1 MADDTLK
8 CINAALMGQLKSL
21 AEATQEQVAKNTQGA
36 IELAQTILNLP
47 DLASDYKIREVEYN
61 QLSNELQLVREDN
74 EENLKNIRALEENAC
89 KLRSTNTQNLHT
101 IARLVSAP
109 SAPATTANYHR
120 LACMPEPEKYDGN
133 RMQLPIWKGKLFLKL
148 SEPGAFP
155 DTQSKLRYTMGL
167 LTGKASKL
175 LANKVMDNGTVN
187 FESLDSL
194 IDSLNRAFGDP
205 DPVGTAKRAVEQT
218 FQRNKPFHE
227 FLADISEHLAKLN
240 WNDEA
245 KKDAIHRNMNEE
257 HKETEVH
264 SDTIPEDLDGWIA
277 WHQRFD
283 SRLAARTQDKK
294 NRGGPTHKQAPVR
307 AASPG
312 NGGRSTTRTA
322 HNNHPTAS
330 NSGNYGP
337 APMDLSASK
346 KKLSLE
352 ERSRR
357 IHEGRCLYCG
367 ELGHI
372 SLDCPQLAQKRRLQ
386 GAATA
391 RATPASGSNNTHV
404 EPVNATP
411 LQHERQ
417 QSDYTAEEP
426 KN

>member
-1 MADDTLK
+1 
-8 CINAALMGQLKSL
+8 MGQLKSL
-21 AEATQEQVAKNTQGA
+21 AEATRDQVAKNTQGA
-36 IELAQTILNLP
+36 IELAQAVLDLP
-47 DLASDYKIREVEYN
+47 DLASDYKIRKEEYS
-61 QLSNELQLVREDN
+61 QLSNELQLAREVN

-89 KLRSTNTQNLHT
+89 KLRNTNTENLHT
-101 IARLVSAP
+101 IARLVNSSA
-109 SAPATTANYHR
+109 APATTSNYHR
-120 LACMPEPEKYDGN
+120 LACMPEPEKYDGD
-133 RMQLPIWKGKLFLKL
+133 RTQLPIWKGKLFLKL

-175 LANKVMDNGTVN
+175 LASKMMINGTVN
-187 FESLDSL
+187 FESLDAL

-227 FLADISEHLAKLN
+227 FLADISEHLTRLS

-257 HKETEVH
+257 HKEAEVH
-264 SDTIPEDLDGWIA
+264 SDTIPDDLDGWIA

-283 SRLAARTQDKK
+283 SRLAARTQARK
-294 NRGGPTHKQAPVR
+294 NRGAPTHKPAPGR
-307 AASPG
+307 AISPE
-312 NGGRSTTRTA
+312 NGGRSTIRAA
-322 HNNHPTAS
+322 HNHHPTAS
-330 NSGNYGP
+330 NSGSYGP

-357 IHEGRCLYCG
+357 IREGRCLYCG

-372 SLDCPQLAQKRRLQ
+372 SLDCPQLTQKRRLQ
-386 GAATA
+386 GAATTHVA
-391 RATPASGSNNTHV
+391 PASESNHTHNEKANTI
-404 EPVNATP
+404 P
-411 LQHERQ
+411 LEYEGQR
-417 QSDYTAEEP
+417 SNYAAEKP

>member
-21 AEATQEQVAKNTQGA
+21 AEATQQQVAKNTQGA
-36 IELAQTILNLP
+36 IELAQAVLNLP
-47 DLASDYKIREVEYN
+47 DLASEHKIREEEYN
-61 QLSNELQLVREDN
+61 QLSNELRLAREDN

-89 KLRSTNTQNLHT
+89 ELRNTNTQNLHT
-101 IARLVSAP
+101 IARLLSTS
-109 SAPATTANYHR
+109 SAPATTGNYHR
-120 LACMPEPEKYDGN
+120 LAQMPEPEKYDGD
-133 RMQLPIWKGKLFLKL
+133 RTQLPIWKGKLFLKL

-175 LANKVMDNGTVN
+175 VASKVMSNGTVN
-187 FESLDSL
+187 FESLDLL

-227 FLADISEHLAKLN
+227 FLADISEHLAKLS

-257 HKETEVH
+257 HKEAEVH
-264 SDTIPEDLDGWIA
+264 SDTIPDDLDGWIA

-294 NRGGPTHKQAPVR
+294 NRGVPAQKAAPVR
-307 AASPG
+307 ATSPG
-312 NGGRSTTRTA
+312 NGGRNTTRAA

-346 KKLSLE
+346 KKLSFE
-352 ERSRR
+352 ERNRR
-357 IHEGRCLYCG
+357 IREGRCLYCG

-372 SLDCPQLAQKRRLQ
+372 SLDCPQLTQKRRLQ

-391 RATPASGSNNTHV
+391 RAAIASSSNNTHP
-404 EPVNATP
+404 EPANT
-411 LQHERQ
+411 
-417 QSDYTAEEP
+417 TEEP